1 MKVLQQSISFF
12 LCLCIGLPVHAQDF
26 VMTFVFTDANGNKDT
41 VYTGAAEDASTS
53 FDAQYDGPDISDTPI
68 NDDLDVRLTK
78 LGGVWEIGYTSK
90 RNIIQYNDANGSLIT
105 VNVISDNWPIEVS
118 WSTVGV
124 TNDPRIANSVFTE
137 NTPGFWGES
146 NDTTA
151 GLGFTPLNLG
161 FGKPGVGSATIRRS
175 GNSVTTSMGDTIY
188 RYWIGFVQD
197 NPNSTSPEVATPDQL
212 TLYPNPATGSFLQLE
227 GTLLGSGR
235 ALDLFDA
242 LGRHLRHYARIPQQ
256 LPVGEL
262 PPGWYVLRL
271 QDRSGR
277 YWTKQLL
284 RQ

>member
-1 MKVLQQSISFF
+1 MKLLQKSISIF

-26 VMTFVFTDANGNKDT
+26 VMTFVFTNANGNKDT
-41 VYTGAAEDASTS
+41 VYTGAAEDASVLY
-53 FDAQYDGPDISDTPI
+53 DAQYDGPDISDTPI
-68 NDDLDVRLTK
+68 NSGLDVRLR
-78 LGGVWEIGYTSK
+78 GYGFVPELDYVSK
-90 RNIIQYNDANGSLIT
+90 RNIVHYDAGGVAISVDI
-105 VNVISDNWPIEVS
+105 ISDDWPIEVS

-124 TNDPRIANSVFTE
+124 TSDPRIANSVFTE
-137 NTPGFWGES
+137 NTPGLSES

-151 GLGFTPLNLG
+151 GLGYTPLNLG
-161 FGKPGVGSATIRRS
+161 FGKPGAGNATFRRTS
-175 GNSVTTSMGDTIY
+175 GIPTMGDTIY
-188 RYWIGFVQD
+188 RYWIDFVQD
-197 NPNSTSPEVATPDQL
+197 NPNSISPEVAAPDQL

-242 LGRHLRHYARIPQQ
+242 QGRHLRHYARIPQQ
-256 LPVGEL
+256 LPLGEL

-271 QDRSGR
+271 QDRNGR